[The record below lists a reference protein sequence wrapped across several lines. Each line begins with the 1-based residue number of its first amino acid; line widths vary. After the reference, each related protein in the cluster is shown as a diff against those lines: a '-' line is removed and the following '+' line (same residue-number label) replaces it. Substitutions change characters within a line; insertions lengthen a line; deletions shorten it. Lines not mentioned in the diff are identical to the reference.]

1 MVPGSSS
8 ASKASRNVAS
18 KVLSSAP
25 QGALPTET
33 RSKSGASPALHDQHP
48 SVSSKGNEMSGKVDR
63 VKEALTKQPAAPI
76 KPRPLNSQCVS
87 TRQASKESKLNS
99 VQEVASQ
106 SITMAPLVGHS
117 QAQEPPEDDADA
129 LTAFPPFAAGSK
141 DKVRR
146 FLESQELSEP
156 DDTPQKNAI
165 NHSKTRPPTPWP
177 GAAEDPELVQ
187 PVDNARSRVSSNQPP
202 HRSPAEDKPSK
213 VPSFKSAANTQP
225 EDLGLKSLRISNP
238 NMYSPLPAIPT
249 SRFNFRS
256 GDDIASIRDDT
267 GLLTPITEVPSEI
280 SRASS
285 PVDFTAKIASGEL
298 RPVNEQPRPPNKL
311 PGPKPVEKPISQ
323 RSAPVERE
331 VAKPDPP
338 SSSTILPSLPSR
350 PGTPQVPVGL
360 SKPEKK
366 PISST
371 SPQVRPDLST
381 GKRLEQKPS
390 KLSISITSSTVEKDD
405 QRRPETIPESLFPGP
420 NFTTPQPRLSS
431 PFHTSRD
438 NKQAWDLETIASED
452 SWFQENEDSDGSA
465 SGDSGPRRT
474 PPGQVRARLTVETVE
489 CTFRPPAQTPDLEQT
504 QHDSV
509 GQVRSEFFPPW
520 AVGSE
525 ALSEVARGLKR

>member
-1 MVPGSSS
+1 M
-8 ASKASRNVAS
+8 AS

-25 QGALPTET
+25 QGALPAET
-33 RSKSGASPALHDQHP
+33 RSKSGASPALHDQRP
-48 SVSSKGNEMSGKVDR
+48 SVSSKGNEISGKVDR
-63 VKEALTKQPAAPI
+63 VKEALTKQPEEPI
-76 KPRPLNSQCVS
+76 KPRPLNSQRVS
-87 TRQASKESKLNS
+87 TRQASKESNLNS

-106 SITMAPLVGHS
+106 SITMGPLVGHS

-141 DKVRR
+141 DRVKR

-156 DDTPQKNAI
+156 DDTPHKNAI

-187 PVDNARSRVSSNQPP
+187 PIDNARSRVSSNQPP
-202 HRSPAEDKPSK
+202 HRSTAEDKPPK
-213 VPSFKSAANTQP
+213 FPSFKSAANTQP
-225 EDLGLKSLRISNP
+225 EDLGLKGLRISNP
-238 NMYSPLPAIPT
+238 DMYSPLPAIPT
-249 SRFNFRS
+249 SRFNFLS
-256 GDDIASIRDDT
+256 GDDIASISDDT

-311 PGPKPVEKPISQ
+311 PGPKPVEKPIPQ

-331 VAKPDPP
+331 VTKQNPP

-360 SKPEKK
+360 SKSKEKI

-381 GKRLEQKPS
+381 GKKLEQKPS
-390 KLSISITSSTVEKDD
+390 KLSISVTSSTVEKDD
-405 QRRPETIPESLFPGP
+405 QRRRETISESLFPES

-489 CTFRPPAQTPDLEQT
+489 CTFLPPAQTPDLEQT

-509 GQVRSEFFPPW
+509 CQVRSEFFPPW

-525 ALSEVARGLKR
+525 ALSEGARGLKR